1 MITYLGSSAQ
11 LCCGEG
17 GALQTNITGVCGEWL
32 QCMDLT
38 GFAPAHSSVSFLDL
52 HCSGSRLLCRGTVQS
67 GPCILCTSQVQVLR
81 YSTKADSVGRAFCA
95 LPRSEQLRRPGAWR
109 LHCPRW
115 SFNHLPGPGRSV
127 SWVHRE
133 STISGVP
140 LVTSRELISGYN
152 PPGRHQ
158 PSRIPGSRG

>member
-1 MITYLGSSAQ
+1 MVTYLGSSAQ

-17 GALQTNITGVCGEWL
+17 GALQTNMSGVCGEWL

-52 HCSGSRLLCRGTVQS
+52 HCSGSRLLCPKRALYFVHFPGS
-67 GPCILCTSQVQVLR
+67 GSQVLHKGRLGWACILC
-81 YSTKADSVGRAFCA
+81 

-115 SFNHLPGPGRSV
+115 TVSLNHLPGPGRWFPGCTARAPFQVCRLS
-127 SWVHRE
+127 
-133 STISGVP
+133 P
-140 LVTSRELISGYN
+140 L
-152 PPGRHQ
+152 
-158 PSRIPGSRG
+158 GS